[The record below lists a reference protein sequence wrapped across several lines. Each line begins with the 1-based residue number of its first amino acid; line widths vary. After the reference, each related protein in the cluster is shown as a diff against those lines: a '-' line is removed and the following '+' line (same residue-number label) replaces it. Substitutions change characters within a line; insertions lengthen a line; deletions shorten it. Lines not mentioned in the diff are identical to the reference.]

1 VAWSIVAES
10 PAVTPRASHAQ
21 KRALSTVSQFV
32 LTRPAD
38 AGNRHGIV
46 ALGVT
51 VVGPDRM
58 RASGLDEQGLEEYY
72 RQRNLLKA
80 RVTGEDVA
88 RAVMFFATRQRPTT
102 GATIPVDGGLTDATP
117 R

>member
-1 VAWSIVAES
+1 MEHCCRVAGCH
-10 PAVTPRASHAQ
+10 THASHAQ

-38 AGNRHGIV
+38 AGNRQGIV

-51 VVGPDRM
+51 AVGPDRM
-58 RASGLDEQGLEEYY
+58 RASGLDEQGLKEYY
-72 RQRNLLKA
+72 RKWNLLKT

-88 RAVMFFATRQRPTT
+88 RHGMFFPIRLRPTT
-102 GATIPVDGGLTDATP
+102 GATLPVDGGLPKPTP